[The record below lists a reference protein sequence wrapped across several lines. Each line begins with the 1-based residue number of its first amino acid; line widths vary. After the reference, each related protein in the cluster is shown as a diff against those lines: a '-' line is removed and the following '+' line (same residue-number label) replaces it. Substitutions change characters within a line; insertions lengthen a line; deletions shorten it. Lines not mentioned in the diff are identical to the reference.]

1 MEFETWFINTLFLP
15 GSALLSD
22 CSFLC
27 PNGPPPS
34 TCFAS
39 GKQLWTNGIRAYEP
53 KLLSA
58 FEHRN
63 MKVEL
68 DLSLSSPVCGLLT
81 WCVAILNIC
90 RFHQSFS
97 HQLLTSSTKVCNSRD
112 PGVVSPSEAL
122 VFWSQEAAQRWDL
135 VVMTHKGPLLS
146 LCSLECLLSKGKL
159 FRINLFN
166 NYPKYRS
173 LWKL

>member
-1 MEFETWFINTLFLP
+1 MEFETWLINTLNCP

-68 DLSLSSPVCGLLT
+68 DLSLCSPASGLLT

-90 RFHQSFS
+90 WFHQSFPN
-97 HQLLTSSTKVCNSRD
+97 QLLTISTKVCNSWD

-122 VFWSQEAAQRWDL
+122 DCWSQEAAQKWDL
-135 VVMTHKGPLLS
+135 VVIKGHFLGLELLS
-146 LCSLECLLSKGKL
+146 
-159 FRINLFN
+159 
-166 NYPKYRS
+166 
-173 LWKL
+173 